1 MVADSRDVRG
11 LYLRRRVIPRSKRER
26 SDGKSYETLTWSFE
40 LGAFVFCFI
49 GRLGRWTEKSK
60 VQSSKITAHFG
71 IGNLKF
77 RGGTMSNVPEDLH
90 YSKDHEWVR
99 VEGDVAVVGITDYAQ
114 NSLGD
119 VVYVELPKAGE
130 EFAANESF
138 GSVESVKAVSEVFS
152 PVSGKVAEVNDALN
166 DEPEKVNADPYGDG
180 WMIKVRMSS
189 PGEVDSLLTAAE
201 YEDFTK
207 AETE

>member
-1 MVADSRDVRG
+1 MA
-11 LYLRRRVIPRSKRER
+11 
-26 SDGKSYETLTWSFE
+26 
-40 LGAFVFCFI
+40 
-49 GRLGRWTEKSK
+49 
-60 VQSSKITAHFG
+60 
-71 IGNLKF
+71 
-77 RGGTMSNVPEDLH
+77 NVPEDLH

-119 VVYVELPKAGE
+119 VVYVELPKVGE

-152 PVSGKVAEVNDALN
+152 PVSGSVSEVNETLN
-166 DEPEKVNADPYGDG
+166 DEPEKVNGDPYGEG

-207 AETE
+207 AETD